1 MNTNY
6 DIAKTPTNKRTTT
19 IIVGVITLGL
29 GLVIGMAS
37 AGTGKGMSRD
47 RGNSSTTNQ
56 LSSSSNARQ
65 SPSLDA
71 WNPFQEMRSMQAQM
85 DRLFNQ
91 MNEQMNRQFQGA
103 ASLRGFTDIPGYS
116 LSLDVR
122 DLKDRYEVHAY
133 LPDARKPDVHVTL
146 GDDNVLKVEV
156 KGGHTQNSS
165 TTNLVSNVVEF
176 GEYSQEVQL
185 PTPVKADQMKVTR
198 NGHELIIT
206 IPKVTR

>member
-1 MNTNY
+1 MDAKS
-6 DIAKTPTNKRTTT
+6 DIAKTRTNKTTTT
-19 IIVGVITLGL
+19 IIVGVITLGV

-37 AGTGKGMSRD
+37 AGTSNGRSGSS
-47 RGNSSTTNQ
+47 GASSTTNQ
-56 LSSSSNARQ
+56 MWSPPNALQ
-65 SPSLDA
+65 SQNIDA
-71 WNPFQEMRSMQAQM
+71 WNPFQEIRNMQARM

-91 MNEQMNRQFQGA
+91 MNEQFQGA
-103 ASLRGFTDIPGYS
+103 ASFHGFADIPGYS

-133 LPDARKPDVHVTL
+133 LPDAKAPDVHVSL
-146 GDDNVLKVEV
+146 GDNQILKVVV
-156 KGGHTQNSS
+156 KGGHDQTPS

-198 NGHELIIT
+198 NGHELVIT
-206 IPKVTR
+206 IPKST

>member
-1 MNTNY
+1 M
-6 DIAKTPTNKRTTT
+6 
-19 IIVGVITLGL
+19 
-29 GLVIGMAS
+29 
-37 AGTGKGMSRD
+37 
-47 RGNSSTTNQ
+47 
-56 LSSSSNARQ
+56 SSSSNALQ
-65 SPSLDA
+65 SPSMDA

-103 ASLRGFTDIPGYS
+103 ASLRGFTDIPGCS

-122 DLKDRYEVHAY
+122 ELKDRYEVHAY
-133 LPDARKPDVHVTL
+133 LPDAKKPDVHVTL
-146 GDDNVLKVEV
+146 GDDNILKVEV